1 MNKTKTIITG
11 TLVCLLISGCA
22 LFSPVAPTTYIS
34 GEIGGEKFVIKN
46 PKQTTI
52 TNLTVEVSTNG
63 YAKLSFG
70 GLSSVNDAQVINSGA
85 SGQVAVL
92 DATGKVIGYVVAAGV
107 GAVK

>member
-1 MNKTKTIITG
+1 MTVVS
-11 TLVCLLISGCA
+11 LVGCLAFSGCA
-22 LFSPVAPTTYIS
+22 LFQSAVPVTKIT
-34 GEIGGEKFVIKN
+34 GEIGGQKFSISN

-70 GLSSVNDAQVINSGA
+70 GLSSINDSQVINAGM

-92 DATGKVIGYVVAAGV
+92 DSTGKVIGYVVAAGV
-107 GAVK
+107 SAAK